1 MAKPS
6 KKSDTKP
13 VEASLAEDK
22 VRHARESG
30 AGLRRTAE
38 IKREYVLELLSDVF
52 DVHAHSGPDT
62 SIGRFN
68 DDWDNALQFMQW
80 GMAGFASKAH
90 AGDTSRSAVLVQR
103 LADEYAQKNGLKKT
117 RIVGGVCLNYSV
129 GGWNPEAIRAAAGFG
144 GKFVWTPTLDAAHD
158 RGIVGHEGGLRVLDD
173 AGRTLP
179 EVIEV
184 LRTIHETDMVLS
196 ISHQSTEERF
206 ALVEAARNIGI
217 KRILIDHPQQANTRM
232 TIEQMVEI
240 AKMGAVLG
248 IYYSSAIEQRS
259 VDPKEVLTIFQR
271 VPHAKIVCGSDK
283 GSIWGTH
290 PAEGMRIFIVRLL
303 VNGIE
308 EKTIRR
314 LFVENPHKLVFGDG
328 L

>member
-1 MAKPS
+1 MAQ
-6 KKSDTKP
+6 TRE
-13 VEASLAEDK
+13 EASLDPEK

-30 AGLRRTAE
+30 EGLRRTAQITKE
-38 IKREYVLELLSDVF
+38 KVLDLLSGAF

-62 SIGRFN
+62 SIGRFC

-80 GMAGFASKAH
+80 GMGGFASKAH
-90 AGDTSRSAVLVQR
+90 AGDTSRSTVLIQR
-103 LADEYAQKNGLKKT
+103 LANEYAENHGLKKT
-117 RIVGGVCLNYSV
+117 RIIGGVCLNYAV
-129 GGWNPEAIRAAAGFG
+129 GGWNPEAVRTAAAFG

-158 RGIVGHEGGLRVLDD
+158 RRVAGHEGGLNVL
-173 AGRTLP
+173 GKGNQLLP
-179 EVIEV
+179 EVEDV
-184 LRTIHETDMVLS
+184 LHAIAEHDLVLS

-206 ALVEAARNIGI
+206 ILVEAARKIGI
-217 KRILIDHPQQANTRM
+217 RRILIDHPQQANTRM
-232 TIEQMVEI
+232 TVDQMVEI
-240 AKMGAVLG
+240 AKAGAVLG

-271 VPHAKIVCGSDK
+271 VPHERIVCGSDK

-303 VNGIE
+303 VMGVPE
-308 EKTIRR
+308 TTIRR
-314 LFVENPHKLVFGDG
+314 LFVDNPHRFVFGDG